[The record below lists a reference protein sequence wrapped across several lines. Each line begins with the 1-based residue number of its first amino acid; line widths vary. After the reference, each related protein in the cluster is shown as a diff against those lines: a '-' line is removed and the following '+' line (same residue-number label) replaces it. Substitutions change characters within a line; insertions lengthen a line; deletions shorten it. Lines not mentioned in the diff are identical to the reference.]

1 MTVLC
6 DGVIAFLAAV
16 GLSALMWLLAGAL
29 VRRKAVLPRAFTVLP
44 VTGAAQEMEEAVRVL
59 LAENPSVGR
68 GLPLLVVDC
77 GLSPEAAAQAA
88 ALESG
93 DHRITVVTPQE
104 VTNYFA

>member
-6 DGVIAFLAAV
+6 DGVIAFFAAV

-29 VRRKAVLPRAFTVLP
+29 VRRKALPCAFAVLP
-44 VTGAAQEMEEAVRVL
+44 VRGAAQEMEEDVRLL
-59 LAENPSVGR
+59 LAEYPPVGR
-68 GLPLLVVDC
+68 GLPLLLVDC
-77 GLSPEAAAQAA
+77 GLSPEAATRAA